1 VIESSNTLPKRILF
15 LNNNVCHKYGI
26 FIWYYIISH
35 SFLPTQ
41 LFNFC
46 RHENLRVFLF
56 LFKQFKNTIVCR
68 VSSQK
73 GVILPKLSLSI

>member
-1 VIESSNTLPKRILF
+1 MYVINTVSL
-15 LNNNVCHKYGI
+15 YGI
-26 FIWYYIISH
+26 ILLVIH
-35 SFLPTQ
+35 SYQRNFLI
-41 LFNFC
+41 FVD
-46 RHENLRVFLF
+46 NLRVFLF